1 MPFLCAGNSPQ
12 VRNDKIKEMSTSINS
27 ADTTTRSN
35 AHTFFKSSG
44 DWRTLI
50 IATLVYIGWFASVF
64 THKQLPW
71 WATFALLTW
80 FGAWHLSLQH
90 ELVHGHPFRNSK
102 LNAALASLSVTM
114 WVPFL
119 SFKRDHISHHNTT
132 LTHPQLDTESY
143 YAIPET
149 WQNSGRLLRA
159 IYWAN
164 RTLAFRLTVWSVF
177 SAVQYFIADA
187 WRAVRNVGNARAAW
201 FLHIPALV
209 AVIYI
214 VTNLADMS
222 MVEYLIGGVF
232 GSHSLN
238 MMRSF
243 AEHKTLDNESTR
255 TAMIDAGWLMGMLML
270 NNNLHIAHH
279 DEPSAP
285 WYEVPAVAKR
295 TNAYERAANIDSLY
309 KGGYGEIIR
318 RFTFKPYDQPVY
330 SKSV

>member
-1 MPFLCAGNSPQ
+1 VQEPRRNILKSP
-12 VRNDKIKEMSTSINS
+12 
-27 ADTTTRSN
+27 
-35 AHTFFKSSG
+35 G
-44 DWRTLI
+44 DWRTLV
-50 IATLVYIGWFASVF
+50 IAVLVYGGWLATVF
-64 THKQLPW
+64 LHKQMPW

-102 LNAALASLSVTM
+102 LNAALASLSLTM

-132 LTHPQLDTESY
+132 LTHPELDTESY
-143 YAIPET
+143 YSMPER
-149 WQNSGRLLRA
+149 WQHSGRFLRS

-164 RTLAFRLTVWSVF
+164 RTIAFRLTIWSVF
-177 SAVQYFIADA
+177 STVQYFFADV
-187 WRAVRNVGNARAAW
+187 WRAIRNVDNARSAW
-201 FLHIPALV
+201 ALHIPALI
-209 AVIYI
+209 AVTYI
-214 VTNLADMS
+214 VNNLAGMS
-222 MVEYLIGGVF
+222 MIEYLIGGVF
-232 GSHSLN
+232 ASHSLN

-243 AEHKTLDNESTR
+243 AEHKTLGDESTR
-255 TAMIDAGWLMGMLML
+255 TAMIDAGRVMSLLML

-285 WYEVPAVAKR
+285 WYKVPEVAER
-295 TNAYERAANIDSLY
+295 LNAFERAQKIDALY
-309 KGGYGEIIR
+309 KGGYGELLR

>member
-1 MPFLCAGNSPQ
+1 VQEP
-12 VRNDKIKEMSTSINS
+12 RRKI
-27 ADTTTRSN
+27 
-35 AHTFFKSSG
+35 FKSPG
-44 DWRTLI
+44 DWRTLV
-50 IATLVYIGWFASVF
+50 IAVLVYGGWLATVF
-64 THKQLPW
+64 LHKQMPW

-102 LNAALASLSVTM
+102 LNAALASLSLTM

-132 LTHPQLDTESY
+132 LTHPELDTESY
-143 YAIPET
+143 YSMPER
-149 WQNSGRLLRA
+149 WQHSGRFLRS

-164 RTLAFRLTVWSVF
+164 RTIAFRLTIWSVF
-177 SAVQYFIADA
+177 STVQYFFADA
-187 WRAVRNVGNARAAW
+187 WRAIRNVDNARSAW
-201 FLHIPALV
+201 ALHIPGLI
-209 AVIYI
+209 AVTYI
-214 VTNLADMS
+214 VNNLAGMS
-222 MVEYLIGGVF
+222 VIEYLIGGVF
-232 GSHSLN
+232 ASHSLN

-243 AEHKTLDNESTR
+243 AEHKTLGDESTR
-255 TAMIDAGWLMGMLML
+255 TAMIDAGRVMSLLML

-285 WYEVPAVAKR
+285 WYKVPEVAER
-295 TNAYERAANIDSLY
+295 LNAFERAQKIDALY
-309 KGGYGEIIR
+309 KGGYGELLR

>member
-1 MPFLCAGNSPQ
+1 VQEPRRNILKSP
-12 VRNDKIKEMSTSINS
+12 
-27 ADTTTRSN
+27 
-35 AHTFFKSSG
+35 G
-44 DWRTLI
+44 DWRTLV
-50 IATLVYIGWFASVF
+50 IAVLVYGGWLATVF
-64 THKQLPW
+64 LHKQMPW

-102 LNAALASLSVTM
+102 LNAALASLSLTM

-132 LTHPQLDTESY
+132 LTHPELDTESY
-143 YAIPET
+143 YSMPER
-149 WQNSGRLLRA
+149 WQHSGRFLRS

-164 RTLAFRLTVWSVF
+164 RTIAFRLTIWSVF
-177 SAVQYFIADA
+177 STVQYFFADA
-187 WRAVRNVGNARAAW
+187 WRAIRNVDNARSAW
-201 FLHIPALV
+201 ALHIPGLI
-209 AVIYI
+209 AVTYI
-214 VTNLADMS
+214 VNNLAGMS
-222 MVEYLIGGVF
+222 MIEYLIGGVF
-232 GSHSLN
+232 ASHSLN

-243 AEHKTLDNESTR
+243 AEHKTLGDESTR
-255 TAMIDAGWLMGMLML
+255 TAIIDAGRVMSLLML

-285 WYEVPAVAKR
+285 WYKVPEVAER
-295 TNAYERAANIDSLY
+295 LNAFERAQKIDALY
-309 KGGYGEIIR
+309 KGGYGELLR

>member
-1 MPFLCAGNSPQ
+1 
-12 VRNDKIKEMSTSINS
+12 MSTSVNS
-27 ADTTTRSN
+27 SSVSSKAGARSIL
-35 AHTFFKSSG
+35 KSRG

-50 IATLVYIGWFASVF
+50 IAVLVYSGWFASVF

-143 YAIPET
+143 YAMPEK
-149 WQNSGRLLRA
+149 WQTSGLFFRA

-177 SAVQYFIADA
+177 SAVQYFLADA

-201 FLHIPALV
+201 MLHIPALV
-209 AVIYI
+209 AIVFI
-214 VTNLADMS
+214 VTNLAGMS

-255 TAMIDAGWLMGMLML
+255 TAMIDAGWLMGILML

-295 TNAYERAANIDSLY
+295 TGAYERAEKINSLY
-309 KGGYGEIIR
+309 SGGYFELVR

>member
-1 MPFLCAGNSPQ
+1 MQEPRRNILKSP
-12 VRNDKIKEMSTSINS
+12 
-27 ADTTTRSN
+27 
-35 AHTFFKSSG
+35 G

-50 IATLVYIGWFASVF
+50 IAVLVYGGWLATVF
-64 THKQLPW
+64 LHKQMPW

-90 ELVHGHPFRNSK
+90 ELVHGHPFCNSK
-102 LNAALASLSVTM
+102 LNAALASLSLTM

-132 LTHPQLDTESY
+132 LTHPKLDTESY
-143 YAIPET
+143 YSMPEQ
-149 WQNSGRLLRA
+149 WQHSGRFLRS

-164 RTLAFRLTVWSVF
+164 RTIAFRLTVWSVF
-177 SAVQYFIADA
+177 STVQYFFADA
-187 WRAVRNVGNARAAW
+187 WRAIRNVNNARSAW
-201 FLHIPALV
+201 ALHIPGLI
-209 AVIYI
+209 AVTYI
-214 VTNLADMS
+214 VNNLAGMS

-232 GSHSLN
+232 ASHSLN

-243 AEHKTLDNESTR
+243 AEHKTLGDESTR
-255 TAMIDAGWLMGMLML
+255 TAMIDAGRVMSLLML

-285 WYEVPAVAKR
+285 WYKVPEVAER
-295 TNAYERAANIDSLY
+295 LNAFERAQKINALY
-309 KGGYGEIIR
+309 KGGYGELLR

>member
-1 MPFLCAGNSPQ
+1 MQEPRRNILKSP
-12 VRNDKIKEMSTSINS
+12 
-27 ADTTTRSN
+27 
-35 AHTFFKSSG
+35 G
-44 DWRTLI
+44 DWRTLV
-50 IATLVYIGWFASVF
+50 IAVLVYGGWLATVF
-64 THKQLPW
+64 LHKQMPW

-102 LNAALASLSVTM
+102 LNAALASLSLTM

-132 LTHPQLDTESY
+132 LTHPELDTESY
-143 YAIPET
+143 YSMPER
-149 WQNSGRLLRA
+149 WQHSGRFLRS

-164 RTLAFRLTVWSVF
+164 RTIAFRLTVWSVF
-177 SAVQYFIADA
+177 STVQYFFADA
-187 WRAVRNVGNARAAW
+187 WRAIRNVDNARSAW
-201 FLHIPALV
+201 VLHIPGLI
-209 AVIYI
+209 AVTYI
-214 VTNLADMS
+214 VNNLAGMS
-222 MVEYLIGGVF
+222 VIEYLIGGVF
-232 GSHSLN
+232 ASHSLN

-243 AEHKTLDNESTR
+243 AEHKTLGDESTR
-255 TAMIDAGWLMGMLML
+255 TAMIDAGRVMSLLML

-285 WYEVPAVAKR
+285 WYKVPEVAER
-295 TNAYERAANIDSLY
+295 LNAFERAQKIDALY
-309 KGGYGEIIR
+309 KGGYGELLR

>member
-1 MPFLCAGNSPQ
+1 MQEPRRNILKSP
-12 VRNDKIKEMSTSINS
+12 
-27 ADTTTRSN
+27 
-35 AHTFFKSSG
+35 G

-50 IATLVYIGWFASVF
+50 IAVLVYGGWLATVF
-64 THKQLPW
+64 LHKQMPW

-102 LNAALASLSVTM
+102 LNAALASLSLTM

-119 SFKRDHISHHNTT
+119 SFKRDHISHHNAT
-132 LTHPQLDTESY
+132 LTHPKFDTESY
-143 YAIPET
+143 YSMPEQ
-149 WQNSGRLLRA
+149 WQHSGRFLRS

-164 RTLAFRLTVWSVF
+164 RTIAFRLTVWSVF
-177 SAVQYFIADA
+177 STVHYFFADA
-187 WRAVRNVGNARAAW
+187 WRAIRNVDNARSAW
-201 FLHIPALV
+201 ALHIPGLI
-209 AVIYI
+209 AVTYI
-214 VTNLADMS
+214 VNNLAGMS

-232 GSHSLN
+232 ASHSLN

-243 AEHKTLDNESTR
+243 AEHKTLGDESTR
-255 TAMIDAGWLMGMLML
+255 TAMIDAGRVMSLLML

-285 WYEVPAVAKR
+285 WYKVPEVAER
-295 TNAYERAANIDSLY
+295 LNAFERAQKINALY
-309 KGGYGEIIR
+309 KGGYGELLR

>member
-114 WVPFL
+114 WVPLL

-214 VTNLADMS
+214 VTNLAGMS

>member
-1 MPFLCAGNSPQ
+1 MQEPR
-12 VRNDKIKEMSTSINS
+12 RNILKVP
-27 ADTTTRSN
+27 
-35 AHTFFKSSG
+35 G

-50 IATLVYIGWFASVF
+50 IAVLVYGGWLATVF
-64 THKQLPW
+64 LHKQMPW
-71 WATFALLTW
+71 WATFPLLTW

-102 LNAALASLSVTM
+102 LNAALASLSLTM

-132 LTHPQLDTESY
+132 LTHPKLDTESY
-143 YAIPET
+143 YSMPEQ
-149 WQNSGRLLRA
+149 WQHSGRFLRS

-164 RTLAFRLTVWSVF
+164 RTIAFRLTVWSVF
-177 SAVQYFIADA
+177 STVQYFFADA
-187 WRAVRNVGNARAAW
+187 WRAIRNVDNARSAW
-201 FLHIPALV
+201 ALHIPGLI
-209 AVIYI
+209 AVTYI
-214 VTNLADMS
+214 VNNLAGMS

-232 GSHSLN
+232 ASHSLN

-243 AEHKTLDNESTR
+243 AEHKTLGDESTR
-255 TAMIDAGWLMGMLML
+255 TAMIDAGRVMSLLML

-285 WYEVPAVAKR
+285 WYKVPEVAER
-295 TNAYERAANIDSLY
+295 LNAFERAQKINALY
-309 KGGYGEIIR
+309 KGGYGELLR

>member
-1 MPFLCAGNSPQ
+1 MQEPRRNILKSP
-12 VRNDKIKEMSTSINS
+12 
-27 ADTTTRSN
+27 
-35 AHTFFKSSG
+35 G
-44 DWRTLI
+44 DWRTLV
-50 IATLVYIGWFASVF
+50 IAVLVYGGWLATVF
-64 THKQLPW
+64 LHKQMPW

-102 LNAALASLSVTM
+102 LNAALASLSLTM

-132 LTHPQLDTESY
+132 LTHPELDTESY
-143 YAIPET
+143 YSMPER
-149 WQNSGRLLRA
+149 WQHSGRFLRS

-164 RTLAFRLTVWSVF
+164 RTIAFRLTIWSVF
-177 SAVQYFIADA
+177 STVQYFFADA
-187 WRAVRNVGNARAAW
+187 WRAIRNVDNARSAW
-201 FLHIPALV
+201 VLHIPGLI
-209 AVIYI
+209 AVTYI
-214 VTNLADMS
+214 VNNLAGMS
-222 MVEYLIGGVF
+222 VIEYLIGGVF
-232 GSHSLN
+232 ASHSLN

-243 AEHKTLDNESTR
+243 AEHKTLGDESTR
-255 TAMIDAGWLMGMLML
+255 TAMIDAGRVMSLLML

-285 WYEVPAVAKR
+285 WYKVPEVAER
-295 TNAYERAANIDSLY
+295 LNAFERAQKIDALY
-309 KGGYGEIIR
+309 KGGYGELLR

>member
-1 MPFLCAGNSPQ
+1 MQEPRRNFLKSP
-12 VRNDKIKEMSTSINS
+12 
-27 ADTTTRSN
+27 
-35 AHTFFKSSG
+35 G
-44 DWRTLI
+44 DWRTLV
-50 IATLVYIGWFASVF
+50 IAVLVYGGWLATVF
-64 THKQLPW
+64 LHKQMPW

-102 LNAALASLSVTM
+102 LNAALASLSLTM

-132 LTHPQLDTESY
+132 LTHPELDTESY
-143 YAIPET
+143 YSMPER
-149 WQNSGRLLRA
+149 WQHSGRFLRS

-164 RTLAFRLTVWSVF
+164 RTIAFRLTIWSVF
-177 SAVQYFIADA
+177 STVQYFFADA
-187 WRAVRNVGNARAAW
+187 WRAIRNVDNARSAW
-201 FLHIPALV
+201 ALHIPGLI
-209 AVIYI
+209 AVTYI
-214 VTNLADMS
+214 VNNLAGMS
-222 MVEYLIGGVF
+222 MIEYLIGGVF
-232 GSHSLN
+232 ASHSLN

-243 AEHKTLDNESTR
+243 AEHKTLGDESTR
-255 TAMIDAGWLMGMLML
+255 TAIIDAGRVMSLLML

-285 WYEVPAVAKR
+285 WYKVPEVAER
-295 TNAYERAANIDSLY
+295 LNAFERAQKIDALY
-309 KGGYGEIIR
+309 KGGYGELLR

>member
-1 MPFLCAGNSPQ
+1 MQEPRRNILKSP
-12 VRNDKIKEMSTSINS
+12 
-27 ADTTTRSN
+27 
-35 AHTFFKSSG
+35 G
-44 DWRTLI
+44 DWRTLV
-50 IATLVYIGWFASVF
+50 IAVLVYGGWLATVF
-64 THKQLPW
+64 LHKQMPW

-102 LNAALASLSVTM
+102 LNAALASLSLTM

-132 LTHPQLDTESY
+132 LTHPELDTESY
-143 YAIPET
+143 YSMPEQ
-149 WQNSGRLLRA
+149 WQHSGRFLRS

-164 RTLAFRLTVWSVF
+164 RTIAFRLTIWSVF
-177 SAVQYFIADA
+177 STVQYFFADA
-187 WRAVRNVGNARAAW
+187 WRAIRNVDNARSAW
-201 FLHIPALV
+201 VLHIPGLI
-209 AVIYI
+209 AVTYI
-214 VTNLADMS
+214 VNNLAGMS
-222 MVEYLIGGVF
+222 VIEYLIGGVF
-232 GSHSLN
+232 ASHSLN

-243 AEHKTLDNESTR
+243 AEHKTLGDESTR
-255 TAMIDAGWLMGMLML
+255 TAMIDAGRVMSLLML

-285 WYEVPAVAKR
+285 WYKVPEVAER
-295 TNAYERAANIDSLY
+295 LNAFERAQKIDALY
-309 KGGYGEIIR
+309 KGGYGELLR

>member
-1 MPFLCAGNSPQ
+1 VQEPRRNFLKSP
-12 VRNDKIKEMSTSINS
+12 
-27 ADTTTRSN
+27 
-35 AHTFFKSSG
+35 G
-44 DWRTLI
+44 DWRTLV
-50 IATLVYIGWFASVF
+50 IAVLVYGGWLATVF
-64 THKQLPW
+64 LHKQMPW

-102 LNAALASLSVTM
+102 LNAALASLSLTM

-132 LTHPQLDTESY
+132 LTHPKLDTESY
-143 YAIPET
+143 YSMPEQ
-149 WQNSGRLLRA
+149 WQHSGRFLRS

-164 RTLAFRLTVWSVF
+164 RTIAFRLTVWSVF
-177 SAVQYFIADA
+177 STVQYFFADA
-187 WRAVRNVGNARAAW
+187 WRAIRNVDNARSAW
-201 FLHIPALV
+201 VLHIPGLI
-209 AVIYI
+209 AVTYI
-214 VTNLADMS
+214 VNNLAGMS
-222 MVEYLIGGVF
+222 MIEYLIGGVF
-232 GSHSLN
+232 ASHSLN

-243 AEHKTLDNESTR
+243 AEHKTLGDESTR
-255 TAMIDAGWLMGMLML
+255 TAMIDAGRVMSLLML

-285 WYEVPAVAKR
+285 WYKVPEVAER
-295 TNAYERAANIDSLY
+295 LNAFERAQKIDALY
-309 KGGYGEIIR
+309 KGGYGELLR

>member
-1 MPFLCAGNSPQ
+1 M
-12 VRNDKIKEMSTSINS
+12 
-27 ADTTTRSN
+27 
-35 AHTFFKSSG
+35 
-44 DWRTLI
+44 
-50 IATLVYIGWFASVF
+50 
-64 THKQLPW
+64 PW

-102 LNAALASLSVTM
+102 LNAALASLSLTM

-132 LTHPQLDTESY
+132 LTHPELDTESY
-143 YAIPET
+143 YSMPER
-149 WQNSGRLLRA
+149 WQHSGRFLRS

-164 RTLAFRLTVWSVF
+164 RTIAFRLTVWSVF
-177 SAVQYFIADA
+177 STVQYFFADA
-187 WRAVRNVGNARAAW
+187 WRAIRNVDNARSAW
-201 FLHIPALV
+201 VLHIPALI
-209 AVIYI
+209 AVTYI
-214 VTNLADMS
+214 VNNLAGMS
-222 MVEYLIGGVF
+222 MIEYLIGGVF
-232 GSHSLN
+232 ASHSLN

-243 AEHKTLDNESTR
+243 AEHKTLGDESTR
-255 TAMIDAGWLMGMLML
+255 TAIIDAGRVMSLLML

-285 WYEVPAVAKR
+285 WYKVPEVAER
-295 TNAYERAANIDSLY
+295 LNAFERAQKIDALY
-309 KGGYGEIIR
+309 KGGYGELLR

>member
-1 MPFLCAGNSPQ
+1 MQEPRRNILKSP
-12 VRNDKIKEMSTSINS
+12 
-27 ADTTTRSN
+27 
-35 AHTFFKSSG
+35 G
-44 DWRTLI
+44 DWRTLV
-50 IATLVYIGWFASVF
+50 IAVLVYGGWLATVF
-64 THKQLPW
+64 LHKQMPW

-102 LNAALASLSVTM
+102 LNAALASLSLTM

-132 LTHPQLDTESY
+132 LTHPELDTESY
-143 YAIPET
+143 YSMPER
-149 WQNSGRLLRA
+149 WQHSGRFLRS

-164 RTLAFRLTVWSVF
+164 RTIAFRLTIWSVF
-177 SAVQYFIADA
+177 STVQYFFADA
-187 WRAVRNVGNARAAW
+187 WRAIRNVDNARSAW
-201 FLHIPALV
+201 VLHIPGLI
-209 AVIYI
+209 AVTYI
-214 VTNLADMS
+214 VNNLAGMS
-222 MVEYLIGGVF
+222 MIEYLIGGVF
-232 GSHSLN
+232 ASHSLN

-243 AEHKTLDNESTR
+243 AEHKTLGDESTR
-255 TAMIDAGWLMGMLML
+255 TAIIDAGRVMSLLML

-285 WYEVPAVAKR
+285 WYKVPEVAER
-295 TNAYERAANIDSLY
+295 LNAFERAQKIDALY
-309 KGGYGEIIR
+309 KGGYGELLR

>member
-1 MPFLCAGNSPQ
+1 MQEP
-12 VRNDKIKEMSTSINS
+12 RRKI
-27 ADTTTRSN
+27 
-35 AHTFFKSSG
+35 FKSPG
-44 DWRTLI
+44 DWRTLV
-50 IATLVYIGWFASVF
+50 IAVLVYGGWLATVF
-64 THKQLPW
+64 LHKQMPW

-102 LNAALASLSVTM
+102 LNAALASLSLTM

-132 LTHPQLDTESY
+132 LTHPELDTESY
-143 YAIPET
+143 YSMPER
-149 WQNSGRLLRA
+149 WQHSGRFLRS

-164 RTLAFRLTVWSVF
+164 RTIAFRLTIWSVF
-177 SAVQYFIADA
+177 STVQYFFADA
-187 WRAVRNVGNARAAW
+187 WRAIRNVDNARSSW
-201 FLHIPALV
+201 VLHIPGLI
-209 AVIYI
+209 AVTYI
-214 VTNLADMS
+214 VNNLAGMS
-222 MVEYLIGGVF
+222 MIEYLIGGVF
-232 GSHSLN
+232 ASHSLN

-243 AEHKTLDNESTR
+243 AEHKTLGDESTR
-255 TAMIDAGWLMGMLML
+255 TAMIDAGRVMSLLML

-285 WYEVPAVAKR
+285 WYKVPEVAER
-295 TNAYERAANIDSLY
+295 LNAFERAQKIDALY
-309 KGGYGEIIR
+309 KGGYGELLR

>member
-1 MPFLCAGNSPQ
+1 
-12 VRNDKIKEMSTSINS
+12 MSTSPSQTDLIIESNS
-27 ADTTTRSN
+27 RVS
-35 AHTFFKSSG
+35 FKSPG

-50 IATLVYIGWFASVF
+50 IALLVYVGWFASVF

-119 SFKRDHISHHNTT
+119 SFRRDHISHHNST
-132 LTHPQLDTESY
+132 LTHPRFDTESY
-143 YAIPET
+143 YALPEK
-149 WQNSGRLLRA
+149 WQTSGRFLRS

-201 FLHIPALV
+201 LLHIPALV
-209 AVIYI
+209 AVTFI
-214 VTNLADMS
+214 VSNLAQMS
-222 MVEYLIGGVF
+222 MLEYLIGGVF

-243 AEHKTLDNESTR
+243 AEHKTLDTESTR
-255 TAMIDAGWLMGMLML
+255 TAMIDAGWLMGLLML

-295 TNAYERAANIDSLY
+295 TNAYERAAKIGSLY

>member
-1 MPFLCAGNSPQ
+1 MQEPRRNILKSP
-12 VRNDKIKEMSTSINS
+12 
-27 ADTTTRSN
+27 
-35 AHTFFKSSG
+35 G
-44 DWRTLI
+44 DWRTLV
-50 IATLVYIGWFASVF
+50 IAVLVYGGWLATVF
-64 THKQLPW
+64 LHKQMPW

-102 LNAALASLSVTM
+102 LNAALASLSLTM

-132 LTHPQLDTESY
+132 LTHPELDTESY
-143 YAIPET
+143 YSMPER
-149 WQNSGRLLRA
+149 WQHSGRFLRS

-164 RTLAFRLTVWSVF
+164 RTIAFRLTIWSVF
-177 SAVQYFIADA
+177 STVQYFFADA
-187 WRAVRNVGNARAAW
+187 WRAIRNVDNARSAW
-201 FLHIPALV
+201 VLHIPGLI
-209 AVIYI
+209 AVTYI
-214 VTNLADMS
+214 VNNLAGMS
-222 MVEYLIGGVF
+222 MIEYLIGGVF
-232 GSHSLN
+232 ASHSLN

-243 AEHKTLDNESTR
+243 AEHKTIGDESTR
-255 TAMIDAGWLMGMLML
+255 TAIIDAGRVMSLLML

-285 WYEVPAVAKR
+285 WYKVPEVAER
-295 TNAYERAANIDSLY
+295 LNAFERAQKIDALY
-309 KGGYGEIIR
+309 KGGYGELLR

>member
-1 MPFLCAGNSPQ
+1 
-12 VRNDKIKEMSTSINS
+12 MSTSINPVVS
-27 ADTTTRSN
+27 INNSN
-35 AHTFFKSSG
+35 SRTFLKSRG

-50 IATLVYIGWFASVF
+50 IAALVYVGWFATVF

-90 ELVHGHPFRNSK
+90 ELVHGHPFQNPK
-102 LNAALASLSVTM
+102 FNAALASLSVTL

-132 LTHPQLDTESY
+132 LTHPELDTESY
-143 YAIPET
+143 YSLPEK
-149 WQNSGRLLRA
+149 WQKSNRLLRT

-177 SAVQYFIADA
+177 SAVQYFVADA
-187 WRAVRNVGNARAAW
+187 WRAIRNVDNARSAW
-201 FLHIPALV
+201 LLHIPALI
-209 AVIYI
+209 AVTFL
-214 VTNLADMS
+214 VTQAADMS
-222 MVEYLIGGVF
+222 VLEYLVGGVF

-243 AEHKTLDNESTR
+243 SEHKTLGNETTR
-255 TAMIDAGWLMGMLML
+255 TAMIDAGWLMSILML

-279 DEPSAP
+279 DEPSTPGYLGPETA
-285 WYEVPAVAKR
+285 ER
-295 TNAYERAANIDSLY
+295 TTAYERAEKIDSLY

-330 SKSV
+330 SKSL

>member
-1 MPFLCAGNSPQ
+1 MQEPRRNILKSP
-12 VRNDKIKEMSTSINS
+12 
-27 ADTTTRSN
+27 
-35 AHTFFKSSG
+35 G

-50 IATLVYIGWFASVF
+50 IAVLVYGGWLATVF
-64 THKQLPW
+64 LHKQMPW

-102 LNAALASLSVTM
+102 LNAALASLSLTM

-132 LTHPQLDTESY
+132 LTHPKLDTESY
-143 YAIPET
+143 YSMPEQ
-149 WQNSGRLLRA
+149 WQHSGRFLRS

-164 RTLAFRLTVWSVF
+164 RTIAFRLTVWSVF
-177 SAVQYFIADA
+177 STVQYFFADA
-187 WRAVRNVGNARAAW
+187 WRAIRNVDNARSAW
-201 FLHIPALV
+201 ALHIPGLIA
-209 AVIYI
+209 ITYI
-214 VTNLADMS
+214 VNNLAGMS
-222 MVEYLIGGVF
+222 MVEYLVGGVF
-232 GSHSLN
+232 ASHSLN

-243 AEHKTLDNESTR
+243 AEHKTLGDESTR
-255 TAMIDAGWLMGMLML
+255 TAMIDAGRVMSLLML

-285 WYEVPAVAKR
+285 WYKVPEVAERLKAF
-295 TNAYERAANIDSLY
+295 ERAQKINALY
-309 KGGYGEIIR
+309 KGGYGELLR

>member
-1 MPFLCAGNSPQ
+1 VQEPRRNILKSP
-12 VRNDKIKEMSTSINS
+12 
-27 ADTTTRSN
+27 
-35 AHTFFKSSG
+35 G
-44 DWRTLI
+44 DWRTLV
-50 IATLVYIGWFASVF
+50 IAVLVYGGWLATVF
-64 THKQLPW
+64 LHKQMPW

-102 LNAALASLSVTM
+102 LNAALASLSLTM

-132 LTHPQLDTESY
+132 LTHPELDTESY
-143 YAIPET
+143 YSMPER
-149 WQNSGRLLRA
+149 WQHSGRFLRS

-164 RTLAFRLTVWSVF
+164 RTIAFRLTIWSVF
-177 SAVQYFIADA
+177 STVQYFFADA
-187 WRAVRNVGNARAAW
+187 WRAIRNVDNARSAW
-201 FLHIPALV
+201 VLHIPGLI
-209 AVIYI
+209 AVTYI
-214 VTNLADMS
+214 VNNLAGMS
-222 MVEYLIGGVF
+222 VIEYLIGGVF
-232 GSHSLN
+232 ASHSLN

-243 AEHKTLDNESTR
+243 AEHKTLGDESTR
-255 TAMIDAGWLMGMLML
+255 TAIIDAGRVMSLLML

-285 WYEVPAVAKR
+285 WYKVPEVAER
-295 TNAYERAANIDSLY
+295 LNAFERAQKIDALY
-309 KGGYGEIIR
+309 KGGYGELLR

>member
-1 MPFLCAGNSPQ
+1 MQEPRRNILKSP
-12 VRNDKIKEMSTSINS
+12 
-27 ADTTTRSN
+27 
-35 AHTFFKSSG
+35 G
-44 DWRTLI
+44 DWRTLV
-50 IATLVYIGWFASVF
+50 IAVLVYGGWLATVF
-64 THKQLPW
+64 LHKQMPW

-102 LNAALASLSVTM
+102 LNAALASLSLTM

-132 LTHPQLDTESY
+132 LTHPKLDTESY
-143 YAIPET
+143 YSMPEQ
-149 WQNSGRLLRA
+149 WQHSGRFLRS

-164 RTLAFRLTVWSVF
+164 RTIAFRLTIWSVF
-177 SAVQYFIADA
+177 STVQYFFADA
-187 WRAVRNVGNARAAW
+187 WRAIRNVDNARSAW
-201 FLHIPALV
+201 VLHIPALI
-209 AVIYI
+209 AVTYI
-214 VTNLADMS
+214 VNNLAGMS
-222 MVEYLIGGVF
+222 MIEYLIGGVF
-232 GSHSLN
+232 ASHSLN

-243 AEHKTLDNESTR
+243 AEHKTLGDESTR
-255 TAMIDAGWLMGMLML
+255 TAVIDAGRVMSLLML

-285 WYEVPAVAKR
+285 WYKVPEVAER
-295 TNAYERAANIDSLY
+295 LNAFERAQKIDALY
-309 KGGYGEIIR
+309 KGGYGELLR

>member
-1 MPFLCAGNSPQ
+1 MQEP
-12 VRNDKIKEMSTSINS
+12 RRKI
-27 ADTTTRSN
+27 
-35 AHTFFKSSG
+35 FKSPG
-44 DWRTLI
+44 DWRTLV
-50 IATLVYIGWFASVF
+50 IAVLVYGGWLATVF
-64 THKQLPW
+64 LHKQMPW

-102 LNAALASLSVTM
+102 LNAALASLSLTM

-132 LTHPQLDTESY
+132 LTHPELDTESY
-143 YAIPET
+143 YSMPER
-149 WQNSGRLLRA
+149 WQHSGRFLRS

-164 RTLAFRLTVWSVF
+164 RTIAFRLTVWSVF
-177 SAVQYFIADA
+177 STVQYFFADA
-187 WRAVRNVGNARAAW
+187 WRAIRNVDNARSAW
-201 FLHIPALV
+201 VLHIPGLI
-209 AVIYI
+209 AVTYI
-214 VTNLADMS
+214 VNNLAGMS
-222 MVEYLIGGVF
+222 VIEYLIGGVF
-232 GSHSLN
+232 ASHSLN

-243 AEHKTLDNESTR
+243 AEHKTLGDESTR
-255 TAMIDAGWLMGMLML
+255 TAMIDAGRVMSLLML

-285 WYEVPAVAKR
+285 WYKVPEVAER
-295 TNAYERAANIDSLY
+295 LNAFERAQKIDALY
-309 KGGYGEIIR
+309 KGGYGELLR

>member
-1 MPFLCAGNSPQ
+1 MQEPRRNILKSP
-12 VRNDKIKEMSTSINS
+12 
-27 ADTTTRSN
+27 
-35 AHTFFKSSG
+35 G
-44 DWRTLI
+44 DWRTLV
-50 IATLVYIGWFASVF
+50 IAVLVYGGWLATVF
-64 THKQLPW
+64 LHKQMPW

-102 LNAALASLSVTM
+102 LNAALASLSLTM

-132 LTHPQLDTESY
+132 LTHPELDTESY
-143 YAIPET
+143 YSMPER
-149 WQNSGRLLRA
+149 WQHSGRFLRS

-164 RTLAFRLTVWSVF
+164 RTIAFRLTIWSVF
-177 SAVQYFIADA
+177 STVQYFFADA
-187 WRAVRNVGNARAAW
+187 WRAIRNVDNARSSW
-201 FLHIPALV
+201 VLHIPGLI
-209 AVIYI
+209 AVTYI
-214 VTNLADMS
+214 VNNLAGMS
-222 MVEYLIGGVF
+222 MIEYLIGGVF
-232 GSHSLN
+232 ASHSLN

-243 AEHKTLDNESTR
+243 AEHKTLGDESTR
-255 TAMIDAGWLMGMLML
+255 TAMIDAGRVMSLLML

-285 WYEVPAVAKR
+285 WYKVPEVAER
-295 TNAYERAANIDSLY
+295 LNAFERAQKIDALY
-309 KGGYGEIIR
+309 KGGYGELLR

>member
-1 MPFLCAGNSPQ
+1 MTNTSKTFLKSP
-12 VRNDKIKEMSTSINS
+12 
-27 ADTTTRSN
+27 
-35 AHTFFKSSG
+35 G

-50 IATLVYIGWFASVF
+50 IAALVYTGWFATVF

-102 LNAALASLSVTM
+102 LNAALASLSVTL

-132 LTHPQLDTESY
+132 LTHPKLDTESFY
-143 YAIPET
+143 SMPEN
-149 WQNSGRLLRA
+149 WRKSNRLLRS

-177 SAVQYFIADA
+177 SAVHYFIADA
-187 WRAVRNVGNARAAW
+187 WRAIRNIDNARSAW
-201 FLHIPALV
+201 LLHFPALI
-209 AVIYI
+209 AVTFL
-214 VTNLADMS
+214 VTQSADMS
-222 MVEYLIGGVF
+222 VLEYLVGGVF

-243 AEHKTLDNESTR
+243 AEHKSLSNESNR
-255 TAMIDAGWLMGMLML
+255 TAVIDAGWLMSLLML

-279 DEPSAP
+279 DEPSSP
-285 WYEVPAVAKR
+285 WYLVPEVAKR
-295 TNAYERAANIDSLY
+295 LNSYDRAEQDGALY
-309 KGGYGEIIR
+309 SGGYSELIR
-318 RFTFKPYDQPVY
+318 RFTFRPYDQPVY
-330 SKSV
+330 GQSS